1 MARYREGHRER
12 TRQEIIASASE
23 LMRERGFDE
32 ATVGAVMKA
41 VGLTH
46 GGFYAHFPDKAAMLT
61 AAMEAAFTESPRNFA
76 FLAELARS
84 QNDPGLVAQH
94 YLGDK
99 RVSDVASGCPAA
111 ALVSETPRQ
120 DIAVR
125 AAFQS
130 GAASTVAALAR
141 TPGLS
146 PEVGG
151 TPWAALSM
159 LIGALTMMRAVTAPD
174 LVSLIR
180 DQTIIAM
187 RKLAKSDETSPIAGK
202 DTV

>member
-1 MARYREGHRER
+1 LVRYREGHRER

-46 GGFYAHFPDKAAMLT
+46 GGFYAHFPDKVAMLT
-61 AAMEAAFTESPRNFA
+61 AAMEAAFTASPKNFA
-76 FLAELARS
+76 VLAQMARD
-84 QNDPGLVAQH
+84 QGDVGLIANH
-94 YLGDK
+94 YLGDQ
-99 RVSDVASGCPAA
+99 RVADVASGCPAA

-120 DIAVR
+120 DLTVR

-130 GAASTVAALAR
+130 GAQATAAALA
-141 TPGLS
+141 TAPGLS
-146 PEVGG
+146 EDEGG

-159 LIGALTMMRAVTAPD
+159 LVGGLTMMRAVTDPA
-174 LVSLIR
+174 LSALIR
-180 DQTIIAM
+180 NQIINAM
-187 RKLAKSDETSPIAGK
+187 RKLAIPDDKSRATRK
-202 DTV
+202 DTI